1 MRTFLLAVAAF
12 FFFLV
17 NHLMSGWVL
26 ATSLGRTE
34 LPAERVA
41 VERVQYPYTRSDR
54 GYHPPYPPPRG
65 YYGRA
70 APYYPRR
77 AYGRPV
83 WPTDRWEFTCD
94 AEIDDDER
102 LPIRIA
108 PRQSHILGWV
118 PNNAEGIS
126 AGHVIIQRHCLQ
138 PTRRGCLEWQEIPWR
153 PVWFRSIRGF
163 VGDAYLDCESS
174 R

>member
-1 MRTFLLAVAAF
+1 MRSIVLAAAAF
-12 FFFLV
+12 FFVLV
-17 NHLMSGWVL
+17 SPLISGCAVTAPL
-26 ATSLGRTE
+26 VRTN
-34 LPAERVA
+34 LSAERVA
-41 VERVQYPYTRSDR
+41 VERVHHPYTRSDR

-65 YYGRA
+65 YYGPA

-77 AYGRPV
+77 AYRHPG
-83 WPTDRWEFTCD
+83 WPADRWEFTCD

-102 LPIRIA
+102 LPIRVA
-108 PRQSHILGWV
+108 PRRSQILAWV

-138 PTRRGCLEWQEIPWR
+138 PTGRGCLEWQEIPWR

-163 VGDAYLDCESS
+163 VGDTYLDCESS
-174 R
+174 